1 MKIKWRGAG
10 CASAIWSGEKDS
22 RGNSN
27 ATSRRRTRLAA
38 RRTDRRWIPA
48 GILELYR
55 ELADKIRGFVTD
67 TSALVNR
74 ALAEGKSILFE
85 GAQGTMLDIDH
96 GTYPFVT
103 SSSAIA
109 GGACTGL
116 GVAPTRVT
124 GVIGVTKA
132 YTTRV
137 GGGPFPTEMPDLDAK
152 AVRDRGNEYGAVT
165 GRPRRCGW
173 LDLVMLRYA
182 VQVNGIDSLVVTKLD
197 VFDTQA
203 EIQVCVGYRYKG
215 SKLDEMPAEVEVLA
229 EVTPEYKT
237 LPGWQKPTE
246 HVREAHDL
254 PEAARD
260 YMKFIS
266 DSLGAEIGMI
276 STGPER
282 DATIIPPGTKLASWL

>member
-1 MKIKWRGAG
+1 VA
-10 CASAIWSGEKDS
+10 
-22 RGNSN
+22 
-27 ATSRRRTRLAA
+27 
-38 RRTDRRWIPA
+38 
-48 GILELYR
+48 
-55 ELADKIRGFVTD
+55 D
-67 TSALVNR
+67 TSSLVNH
-74 ALAEGKSILFE
+74 ALDDGKSLLFE

-96 GTYPFVT
+96 GTYPYVT
-103 SSSAIA
+103 SSSAIS

-246 HVREAHDL
+246 HVRESRDL

-266 DSLGAEIGMI
+266 DSLGAEIGLI

-282 DATIIPPGTKLASWL
+282 DSTIIPPGTKLASWL